1 MYTYPHNMSAKATLW
16 LWTLKDLS
24 ISGSCL
30 LAGFFLFAEF
40 SSCTVLVAGA
50 TYAFL
55 TIRFDDTS
63 ILDFLRYCFCFF
75 FGQQEFLWEGKRK
88 SI

>member
-63 ILDFLRYCFCFF
+63 MLEVGSYGLWLF
-75 FGQQEFLWEGKRK
+75 FGLQEFLWVGNWNC
-88 SI
+88 I